1 MRHHFFDELMTS
13 NIRFRFAYTG
23 ESFVPG
29 DIADRCDELQAF
41 SQNHPH
47 LSRKIHDAAR
57 RGRRQFDHWPLC
69 FLRSRLCRSPSPA
82 GA

>member
-1 MRHHFFDELMTS
+1 MRHHFSDELMTS

-23 ESFVPG
+23 VSFVAG

-57 RGRRQFDHWPLC
+57 RRRQFDHWPIC
-69 FLRSRLCRSPSPA
+69 FLRFCLCRSPA
-82 GA
+82 AADA